1 MDFVRTVSWIEFTF
15 SETHI
20 SAEAYTMRLI
30 LSSHPRK
37 SVSLFFFFPILQI
50 MCISQHYCLEVV
62 NTISW
67 DRKIFSFCMNKSL
80 STNRRHN
87 LVSCFSHH
95 FPFSFSFWLF
105 LSSVTLLIFSIATKM
120 SPHVAALGFQYQV
133 DISYVGSSH
142 NNSEEKRGGYKN
154 F

>member
-20 SAEAYTMRLI
+20 SAEAYIMRLI

-37 SVSLFFFFPILQI
+37 SVSLFFFFFILQI

-62 NTISW
+62 STIAW

-80 STNRRHN
+80 SNDKRPN
-87 LVSCFSHH
+87 LVSCFSS
-95 FPFSFSFWLF
+95 SFSFLISHF
-105 LSSVTLLIFSIATKM
+105 DCLSVLSNCWSFPLQPKCHHTTAT
-120 SPHVAALGFQYQV
+120 LGFQCQV
-133 DISYVGSSH
+133 DLSYVGSPH
-142 NNSEEKRGGYKN
+142 K
-154 F
+154 